1 MSDKREKKTNADGRK
16 IGWSC
21 LLTSRLVS
29 LFTHACVFV
38 WLVRLYIR
46 WMGREPRR
54 RHAHFVLMLDSKI
67 SNPTKQQ
74 LCKTTNSKLGERE
87 RTEGEKEKKSITL
100 CGTTT
105 TIHV

>member
-1 MSDKREKKTNADGRK
+1 MSDKREKKRRQMPMVEK
-16 IGWSC
+16 LSWSC

-87 RTEGEKEKKSITL
+87 NRG
-100 CGTTT
+100 
-105 TIHV
+105 